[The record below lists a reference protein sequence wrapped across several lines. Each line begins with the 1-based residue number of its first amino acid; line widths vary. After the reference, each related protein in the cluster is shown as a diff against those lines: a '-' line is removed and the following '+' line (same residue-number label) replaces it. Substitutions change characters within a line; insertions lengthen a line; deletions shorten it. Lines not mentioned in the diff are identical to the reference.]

1 MEATSPKIPQCPQCL
16 ISFKTIKV
24 LNTHLKT
31 HDKNAFV
38 NCKICGKSLKNR
50 VALHRHMRFTHSNKA
65 KPKCKICS
73 VEFVRPENLRGHM
86 ANVHSTEARPRH
98 PCSVV
103 GCGKTFLYNHGLS
116 RHFGTEHAEN
126 PVRFCCTLCSKEYTT
141 KLNLEA
147 HIAAHTGE
155 KSYKC
160 DTCGM
165 IFVTHYRLKA
175 HQEVHR
181 EKSKRKV
188 YKCELCP
195 STFLSKMGIS
205 RHVRT
210 IHGDRNYLCTHC
222 NKKYNRLSGLRY
234 HILTKHKTEDM
245 PSYSCEECEYKTV
258 VKTNLKL
265 HIKRVHEGD
274 HLNSKEVFSKRA
286 NNMTTSLVPTQVF
299 WVSVVAQK

>member
-1 MEATSPKIPQCPQCL
+1 
-16 ISFKTIKV
+16 
-24 LNTHLKT
+24 
-31 HDKNAFV
+31 
-38 NCKICGKSLKNR
+38 
-50 VALHRHMRFTHSNKA
+50 
-65 KPKCKICS
+65 
-73 VEFVRPENLRGHM
+73 M

-265 HIKRVHEGD
+265 HIKRVKAPQIFYESMILHKITTALVTKITIKTNIVAGWNKVELFFCGRA
-274 HLNSKEVFSKRA
+274 HYELYPLNERRPLKF
-286 NNMTTSLVPTQVF
+286 
-299 WVSVVAQK
+299 